1 MCENGFACSALD
13 HHLDPDRAGTEGD
26 FSTMSVKV
34 PPPSTPMRQ
43 GATMGTGNAV
53 MPGGRSSAAT
63 APAGDPDILHDEQ
76 AGRVFA
82 NY

>member
-43 GATMGTGNAV
+43 GATRGAWDTG
-53 MPGGRSSAAT
+53 
-63 APAGDPDILHDEQ
+63 H
-76 AGRVFA
+76 AGRA
-82 NY
+82 ELSGHCSGRRP